1 MSKPES
7 KHDVLLDSLKKFYDD
22 SEHLRSLTRVLRNES
37 GISLRILDWLV
48 TNYSKKHN
56 ICYVLPNGVP
66 FNMFL
71 AYKAQ
76 LKAYSKQLFDPFAR
90 RKRLEIPDGQGGA
103 LASTCG
109 QLNFFRWALGYGVV
123 DYGIAHAR
131 EIEQDMMLAIK
142 HRSDRSTDRS
152 AADAAA
158 AVADAA
164 AAVAASASPAS
175 PETGEKPRRKEL
187 SKAAVKTCTRT
198 VVHVVVKFT

>member
-1 MSKPES
+1 MGMAKPES
-7 KHDVLLDSLKKFYDD
+7 KHDVLLESLKKYYESDPQRLL
-22 SEHLRSLTRVLRNES
+22 SLRQVLRNES

-56 ICYVLPNGVP
+56 ICYVLPSGVP

-90 RKRLEIPDGQGGA
+90 RQRLEIPDGVDGA

-123 DYGIAHAR
+123 EYGIAHAKD
-131 EIEQDMMLAIK
+131 IEQDMMLAIK
-142 HRSDRSTDRS
+142 HRQDRS
-152 AADAAA
+152 ADSAADT
-158 AVADAA
+158 
-164 AAVAASASPAS
+164 SF
-175 PETGEKPRRKEL
+175 ETAETAEKPLRKEL

-198 VVHVVVKFT
+198 VVHVVVKFS

>member
-1 MSKPES
+1 MTAKPES

-56 ICYVLPNGVP
+56 ICYVLPSGVP

-123 DYGIAHAR
+123 EYGIAHAKD
-131 EIEQDMMLAIK
+131 IEQDMMLAIK
-142 HRSDRSTDRS
+142 HRHDRS
-152 AADAAA
+152 ATTDACAA
-158 AVADAA
+158 GIGT
-164 AAVAASASPAS
+164 SPAS
-175 PETGEKPRRKEL
+175 PETAEKPRRKEL
-187 SKAAVKTCTRT
+187 SRAAVKTCTRT

>member
-1 MSKPES
+1 MGMAKPES
-7 KHDVLLDSLKKFYDD
+7 KHDVLLESLKKYYESDPQRLL
-22 SEHLRSLTRVLRNES
+22 SLRQVLRNES

-56 ICYVLPNGVP
+56 ICYVLPSGVP

-90 RKRLEIPDGQGGA
+90 RQRLEIPDGVDGA

-123 DYGIAHAR
+123 EYGIAHAKD
-131 EIEQDMMLAIK
+131 IEQDMMLAIK
-142 HRSDRSTDRS
+142 HRQERR
-152 AADAAA
+152 ADPPQTAAA
-158 AVADAA
+158 ADF
-164 AAVAASASPAS
+164 SSPD
-175 PETGEKPRRKEL
+175 EKPRRKEL

-198 VVHVVVKFT
+198 VVHVSLKFT

>member
-1 MSKPES
+1 MAKPES
-7 KHDVLLDSLKKFYDD
+7 KHDVLLDSLKKYYESDPQRLQ
-22 SEHLRSLTRVLRNES
+22 SLRQVLRNES

-56 ICYVLPNGVP
+56 ICYVLPSGVP

-90 RKRLEIPDGQGGA
+90 RQRLEIPDGDGGA
-103 LASTCG
+103 LHTTCG

-123 DYGIAHAR
+123 EYGIAHSR
-131 EIEQDMMLAIK
+131 DIEQDMMLAIK
-142 HRSDRSTDRS
+142 HRHDRTLNAPDF
-152 AADAAA
+152 AT
-158 AVADAA
+158 
-164 AAVAASASPAS
+164 SPAS
-175 PETGEKPRRKEL
+175 PETGGEKPRRKEL